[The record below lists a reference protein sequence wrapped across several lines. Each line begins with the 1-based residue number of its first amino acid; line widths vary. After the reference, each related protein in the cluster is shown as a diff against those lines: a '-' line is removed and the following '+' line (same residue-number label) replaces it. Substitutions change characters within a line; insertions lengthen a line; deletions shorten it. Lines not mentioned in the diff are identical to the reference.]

1 MRIILLGPPGSGKGT
16 QGDLIAEK
24 YGYPK
29 YSSGDLLR
37 KAVRENTPLGKEA
50 AAVMKKGELVDD
62 EIVIELIREKISG
75 QESKHGYIL
84 DGFPRNINQANKL
97 KSMTGP
103 TREIV
108 LDIQLSEEDIIE
120 RLSDR
125 LICPECKAI
134 YSGKSQKQK
143 KNMQCE
149 KCDVDLIQRADDKPE
164 VIRERMK
171 VYEEQTKPLI
181 DYYKEKK
188 NYYPIDGSRSIEQ
201 VFKEICSV
209 LDKELNL
216 TSNEAVYK

>member
-29 YSSGDLLR
+29 YSTGDLLR
-37 KAVRENTPLGKEA
+37 RAVRENTPLGKEA

-84 DGFPRNINQANKL
+84 DGFPRNINQAKKL
-97 KSMTGP
+97 ESMTKT

-108 LDIQLSEEDIIE
+108 FDLQLNEEEIVK

-134 YSGKSQKQK
+134 YTGKNRKQK
-143 KNMQCE
+143 EDLKCE

-164 VIRERMK
+164 VIRERLN
-171 VYEEQTKPLI
+171 VYEEQTEPLI
-181 DYYKEKK
+181 FYYKGKK

-201 VFKEICSV
+201 IFKDICSV
-209 LDKELNL
+209 LDKELNFISL
-216 TSNEAVYK
+216 DYSSR

>member
-37 KAVRENTPLGKEA
+37 QAVRENTPLGKEV

-62 EIVIELIREKISG
+62 EIVIELIKEKISSK
-75 QESKHGYIL
+75 ESNSGYIL
-84 DGFPRNINQANKL
+84 DGFPRNINQAKKL
-97 KSMTGP
+97 EGFTGP
-103 TREIV
+103 TKEIV
-108 LDIQLSEEDIIE
+108 FDIQLSEEEIIE

-125 LICPECKAI
+125 LICPQCKSI
-134 YSGKSQKQK
+134 YSGKNRKRK
-143 KNMQCE
+143 KNMKCE

-164 VIRERMK
+164 VIRDRLK
-171 VYEEQTKPLI
+171 VYEEQTEPLI
-181 DYYKEKK
+181 AYYKEKN

-209 LDKELNL
+209 LDEELNL
-216 TSNEAVYK
+216 SNSEAVYK